1 MTNQQYKN
9 ITEWTLKN
17 MDAAERND
25 SLTVARAILNNCGV
39 SLPEGD
45 MPEILDAL
53 QSGDYMWWRPCTYEQ
68 AKSFAD
74 EGQPVVGVDDGRL
87 IVIVPSDIM
96 SDTMSDTMSDAV
108 SGESSA
114 AGGIGSAAVISGTA
128 ANAVT
133 AQDASSIGSSF
144 VLSAEALT
152 AEQRS
157 VMQFY
162 ASGCSS
168 STSTTTTTVQPE
180 ERLNITGLPDSNT
193 IPLGSSFELVA
204 YEDDPIY
211 TVDAEWTY
219 DCSIISI
226 CKEFKYHMHIANMS
240 ANSIGSTVV
249 TARYGTRSYSFSI
262 TVGPM
267 MQIYLSPANHHKPY
281 TKFDGTLYP
290 ISEISERKNMEN
302 IAARLESFLNMYW
315 VDVMVTDIH
324 NADQQYTDRPEEADQ
339 WIEDK
344 SNALYLALHSNA
356 KASPSDPTASGSVG
370 FHNGLRE
377 AEDLALKMVN
387 AVDPILE
394 TESDRSYQTLEYT
407 VLDELE
413 ETCDL
418 SITAIILE
426 MGFHDNPQEAHAL
439 ITKEQE
445 FAHAIG
451 ESLVDY
457 YGLIKK

>member
-1 MTNQQYKN
+1 
-9 ITEWTLKN
+9 
-17 MDAAERND
+17 
-25 SLTVARAILNNCGV
+25 
-39 SLPEGD
+39 
-45 MPEILDAL
+45 
-53 QSGDYMWWRPCTYEQ
+53 
-68 AKSFAD
+68 
-74 EGQPVVGVDDGRL
+74 
-87 IVIVPSDIM
+87 
-96 SDTMSDTMSDAV
+96 
-108 SGESSA
+108 
-114 AGGIGSAAVISGTA
+114 
-128 ANAVT
+128 
-133 AQDASSIGSSF
+133 
-144 VLSAEALT
+144 
-152 AEQRS
+152 
-157 VMQFY
+157 
-162 ASGCSS
+162 
-168 STSTTTTTVQPE
+168 
-180 ERLNITGLPDSNT
+180 
-193 IPLGSSFELVA
+193 
-204 YEDDPIY
+204 
-211 TVDAEWTY
+211 
-219 DCSIISI
+219 
-226 CKEFKYHMHIANMS
+226 
-240 ANSIGSTVV
+240 
-249 TARYGTRSYSFSI
+249 
-262 TVGPM
+262 